1 MLINSLNKWA
11 YISYCNSGINI
22 SSLGKFKSNLK
33 TQLIVGLFPQS
44 LGKVVIFF
52 KLSSGF
58 PLTLNVLI
66 SNLI

>member
-1 MLINSLNKWA
+1 MLINSLNKCS
-11 YISYCNSGINI
+11 YISHCNSDINI
-22 SSLGKFKSNLK
+22 SSLGKFKSNLT

-58 PLTLNVLI
+58 PLIFNVLI